1 VKHHFLRL
9 LPILLL
15 LVVVIGCGHS
25 TEEPSQLES
34 ASESS
39 SAAQSIPS
47 IPELPAEADESA
59 DTVAPDVP
67 EPENSSLAGEED
79 ILEPPLA
86 TPSTSTPT
94 AKESIEGVWTL
105 GMLSGGQFNAGTG
118 KYEGGATGMGQIY
131 TFKGDG
137 TYSALVIFSNTIWL
151 IGNYSIGDGVLTLT
165 GRTAEESE
173 DDGKTWSAP
182 ETLPDASSLFVVGT
196 DDAGT
201 YLLLG
206 EEGATPPL
214 VEKKNAMKY
223 SLTD

>member
-1 VKHHFLRL
+1 MKHRLLRL

-15 LVVVIGCGHS
+15 LVFVIGCGQS
-25 TEEPSQLES
+25 TEEPGQLKS

-39 SAAQSIPS
+39 SASQIIPS
-47 IPELPAEADESA
+47 IPELPVEADESA
-59 DTVAPDVP
+59 DTVAPDVLV
-67 EPENSSLAGEED
+67 PENGSLAGKED

-94 AKESIEGVWTL
+94 AKESVEGVWTL

-118 KYEGGATGMGQIY
+118 KYEGGASGMGQIY
-131 TFKGDG
+131 TFKADG
-137 TYSALVIFSNTIWL
+137 TYTALVIFGNTIWFT
-151 IGNYSIGDGVLTLT
+151 GNYSIGDGVLTLT

-182 ETLPDASSLFVVGT
+182 ETLPDASSLYVVGT
-196 DDAGT
+196 DEAGT

-223 SLTD
+223 KLTD